1 MPGEHAKLSPS
12 SAERW
17 ISCPPSVR
25 MIEEHTDPN
34 VRDEDSV
41 YAREGTLAHA
51 LGELTAGLEFGLITK
66 RAYNRGMKAW
76 EAEFLAMN
84 YSDGTHQEM
93 EEHVGSYVELIRER
107 LARVPGSALFLEQR
121 MDSGVPRCWGTS
133 DVVIVGPEHIEII
146 DLKYGAGV
154 FVSAHDNYQLNL
166 YSLGALDTYGD
177 LIETTTR
184 VYMTIFQ
191 PRMNNVSTR
200 DLHPDELR
208 AWRSEVAIP
217 AAELALSDN
226 PGEFGPSEK
235 ACRWCPVAAIC
246 RARVGAAI
254 EEAFGEDFLEEP
266 IPEEVPKPEVLTDD
280 ELGAALERV
289 PFIKSWLSTLE
300 EYALEKA
307 YGRGERIPG
316 HKVVM
321 SGGRRTVTDPTAAI
335 QTLIDSG
342 YKAEQVADFKVKP
355 LGQLEKLVG
364 KKELPEML
372 GDLLKKGE
380 GKPSL
385 VPESDPRQPISRQG
399 DAEAAFAAEDLV

>member
-34 VRDEDSV
+34 VRDGDSV

-51 LGELTAGLEFGLITK
+51 LGELTAGLEFGLINK

-84 YSDGTHQEM
+84 YSDGTRQEM
-93 EEHVGSYVELIRER
+93 EEHVASYVELIRER
-107 LARVPGSALFLEQR
+107 LARAPGSALFLEQR

-246 RARVGAAI
+246 RARVDAAI
-254 EEAFGEDFLEEP
+254 EEAFGEDFLDEP

-289 PFIKSWLSTLE
+289 DFIKSWLSALE

-335 QTLIDSG
+335 QTLIDKG

-364 KKELPEML
+364 KKELPEVL

-380 GKPSL
+380 GRPSL
-385 VPESDPRQPISRQG
+385 VPESDPRQEVSRPG
-399 DAEAAFAAEDLV
+399 DAAAAFEAEDLV

>member
-25 MIEEHTDPN
+25 MIEEHTDPS

-51 LGELTAGLEFGLITK
+51 LGELKAGLEFKLIT
-66 RAYNRGMKAW
+66 RAQHTRGKKAW
-76 EAEFLAMN
+76 LKEFNAMN
-84 YSDGTHQEM
+84 YEPGTLEEM
-93 EEHVGSYVELIRER
+93 EGHTDTYVELIRER

-246 RARVGAAI
+246 RARVDAAI
-254 EEAFGEDFLEEP
+254 EEAFGEDFLDEP

-289 PFIKSWLSTLE
+289 DFIKSWLSALE

-335 QTLIDSG
+335 QTLIDKG

-364 KKELPEML
+364 KKELPEVL
-372 GDLLKKGE
+372 GDLLKKGD
-380 GKPSL
+380 GRPSL
-385 VPESDPRQPISRQG
+385 VPESDPRQEVSRPG
-399 DAEAAFAAEDLV
+399 DAAAAFEAEDLV

>member
-1 MPGEHAKLSPS
+1 MPGAHAKLSPS

-25 MIEEHTDPN
+25 MIEEHTDPS
-34 VRDEDSV
+34 RDEDSV

-51 LGELTAGLEFGLITK
+51 LGELAAGLEFKLITK
-66 RAYNRGMKAW
+66 RQYNRGLKAW
-76 EAEFLAMN
+76 EAEFDAME
-84 YSDGTHQEM
+84 YPEGTRQEM
-93 EEHVGSYVELIRER
+93 EGHVGSYVELIRER
-107 LARVPGSALFLEQR
+107 LARVPGAVLFLEQR

-133 DVVIVGPEHIEII
+133 DAVIVSPEHIEII

-154 FVSAHDNYQLNL
+154 FVSAHENYQLNL
-166 YSLGALDTYGD
+166 YGLGALDTYGD
-177 LIETTTR
+177 MIDTTER
-184 VYMTIFQ
+184 IYMTVFQ
-191 PRMNNVSTR
+191 PRMDNVSTA
-200 DLHPDELR
+200 DMHPDELR
-208 AWRSEVAIP
+208 AWRSEVAVP
-217 AAELALSDN
+217 AAELALSDD

-246 RARVGAAI
+246 RARVDAAI
-254 EEAFGEDFLEEP
+254 EEAFGEDFLDEP
-266 IPEEVPKPEVLTDD
+266 IPEEAPKPEVLTDA

-289 PFIKSWLSTLE
+289 PFITAWLKALE

-307 YGRGERIPG
+307 YGRGEPIPG

-321 SGGRRTVTDPTAAI
+321 SGGRRAVTDATAAI
-335 QTLIDSG
+335 QTLIDKG

-364 KKELPEML
+364 KKELPEIL

-380 GKPSL
+380 GRPSL
-385 VPESDPRQPISRQG
+385 VPESDPRQPVSREG
-399 DAEAAFAAEDLV
+399 DAAAAFDAEDLV